1 MDNSSMRSKAMEFTA
16 LDTVK
21 PLLEVLC
28 EVTGMRFAAVARVT
42 GATWTVFASTDEI
55 DWGISAGG
63 EHASAAIVAGAA
75 MVAGAAGT
83 RTPIAIERVSADPRC
98 GSRGGPVYPI
108 ESYVSVPIVLES
120 GLYFGNLCAMDAE
133 PAKLAERRMLFIC
146 ERFATLIAA
155 QLDGRSRQDL
165 EATALLHER
174 ATSDLREQFIAILG
188 HDLRSPLQA
197 IYISSDRLARKLTDQ
212 GDQAAAARIKAG
224 AHRMSALISDVL
236 DFARGRLGGGIEL
249 EFSEDC
255 NIAAGLSAVVQELRD
270 ADPNCNIVADICVG
284 RSVRCDLG
292 RIQQVAA
299 NLLGNAVAHGL
310 PHGPIKL
317 CARTDDEDLV
327 LEVWNAGTPIP
338 AKSIDK
344 IFEPFWRHSSSS
356 NRNGLG
362 LGLHIC
368 SQIVRAHGGRIFVT
382 STEAEGTRFTARLPL
397 AEMPADRPTY
407 AFEGHLPPSSQRQAF
422 NLA

>member
-1 MDNSSMRSKAMEFTA
+1 MDNSSLRADVMEFSA
-16 LDTVK
+16 RDAVK

-28 EVTGMRFAAVARVT
+28 EVTGMRFAAVARIT
-42 GATWTVFASTDEI
+42 GSTWTVVASQDEI
-55 DWGISAGG
+55 DWEPCAGSEHLMSASLFADVAGG
-63 EHASAAIVAGAA
+63 
-75 MVAGAAGT
+75 
-83 RTPIAIERVSADPRC
+83 RTPIAIERVSEDPRC
-98 GSRGGPVYPI
+98 RSRGLPVHPI

-120 GLYFGNLCAMDAE
+120 GLYFGNLCAMDVE
-133 PAKLAERRMLFIC
+133 PAALTERRMLFIC
-146 ERFATLIAA
+146 ERFAALIAA
-155 QLDGRSRQDL
+155 QLDRRSRQDL
-165 EATALLHER
+165 EAMALLHER

-197 IYISSDRLARKLTDQ
+197 IYISSDRLARKLTDL

-224 AHRMSALISDVL
+224 AHRMSSLISDVL

-255 NIAAGLSAVVQELRD
+255 NIAAGLAAIVQELRD
-270 ADPNCNIVADICVG
+270 ADPNCDITADINVG

-317 CARTDDEDLV
+317 CARTDDDDLV
-327 LEVWNAGTPIP
+327 LEVWNAGIPIP
-338 AKSIDK
+338 AASIDK
-344 IFEPFWRHSSSS
+344 IFEPFWRHSAASS
-356 NRNGLG
+356 RNGLG

-368 SQIVRAHGGRIFVT
+368 SQIVRAHGGRILVT
-382 STEAEGTRFTARLPL
+382 STEAEGTQFTARLPL
-397 AEMPADRPTY
+397 AETPADRSAY
-407 AFEGHLPPSSQRQAF
+407 AFEGHQPQSNQLQAVS
-422 NLA
+422 AA